1 VRVLMKLCTLTLRG
15 GLAALHLSAAEGHVD
30 VVDYL
35 IRHKADVLAKDRFGA
50 DALRDAIRGKH
61 NAVQQVLF
69 NAGLFS
75 LSLSLSLSPSL
86 SLSLYIS
93 LLNVC

>member
-1 VRVLMKLCTLTLRG
+1 MKLCTLTLRG

-35 IRHKADVLAKDRFGA
+35 IRHKADVLPKDRFGA

-75 LSLSLSLSPSL
+75 LSVALSPSL
-86 SLSLYIS
+86 SLSLYVF

>member
-1 VRVLMKLCTLTLRG
+1 MNSCTLTLRG
-15 GLAALHLSAAEGHVD
+15 GVAALHLSAAEGHVD

-75 LSLSLSLSPSL
+75 LSVALSPSL
-86 SLSLYIS
+86 SLSLYVS

>member
-1 VRVLMKLCTLTLRG
+1 M
-15 GLAALHLSAAEGHVD
+15 AALHLSAAEGHVD

-75 LSLSLSLSPSL
+75 LSVALSPSL
-86 SLSLYIS
+86 SLSLYVF